1 MSQKNEPILKIQILF
16 RYCNFFLN
24 DFHYRVLNLDELSSV
39 NISVILNG
47 NVSRLSSCKMPCLV
61 FELMLGSE
69 CVSDVRLPHLHSE
82 LCRVCLHQRR
92 RWPCERLLQH
102 LQPVRVTETQSMD
115 EPVRRDFLTS
125 STQHSRI
132 SEDTRAV
139 CARSHAE
146 HSGLSMNKTCLHT
159 AVFRTEFN

>member
-1 MSQKNEPILKIQILF
+1 M
-16 RYCNFFLN
+16 
-24 DFHYRVLNLDELSSV
+24 LNLDELSSV

-139 CARSHAE
+139 CARSTHAE
-146 HSGLSMNKTCLHT
+146 HSGLSMNKIRWPRSAKQITSENKITNYKRKSKKKKILKT
-159 AVFRTEFN
+159 L